1 MNNNR
6 GLRLPLKQIKKM
18 NTVLTILGAL
28 GGFEGLKWIISY
40 FVNRKTNA
48 RKEEASVD
56 SIEINN
62 EKKRVDWLENRI
74 TERDVKVDALYSEL
88 RTVEREKLE
97 LLQKYNQQL
106 VELEVLRITKCSVR
120 GLSNSQRYHG
130 RRSGQRESV
139 LYSEKN
145 GVSCNPN

>member
-1 MNNNR
+1 
-6 GLRLPLKQIKKM
+6 M

-48 RKEEASVD
+48 RKEETSVD
-56 SIEINN
+56 SIEIDN

-106 VELEVLRITKCSVR
+106 VELE
-120 GLSNSQRYHG
+120 
-130 RRSGQRESV
+130 
-139 LYSEKN
+139 
-145 GVSCNPN
+145 GVVFCLPGGKY

>member
-1 MNNNR
+1 MGAKVPTKTNK
-6 GLRLPLKQIKKM
+6 GM

-56 SIEINN
+56 SIEIDN

-120 GLSNSQRYHG
+120 GCADRLPPSDY
-130 RRSGQRESV
+130 
-139 LYSEKN
+139 
-145 GVSCNPN
+145 

>member
-1 MNNNR
+1 
-6 GLRLPLKQIKKM
+6 M
-18 NTVLTILGAL
+18 NTALTILGAL

-56 SIEINN
+56 SIEIDN

-120 GLSNSQRYHG
+120 GCADRLPP
-130 RRSGQRESV
+130 
-139 LYSEKN
+139 SEY
-145 GVSCNPN
+145 

>member
-1 MNNNR
+1 
-6 GLRLPLKQIKKM
+6 M

-56 SIEINN
+56 SIEIDN

-120 GLSNSQRYHG
+120 ACVNRLPPSDY
-130 RRSGQRESV
+130 
-139 LYSEKN
+139 
-145 GVSCNPN
+145 